1 MISNIHN
8 LELCE
13 DQNSGKS
20 FNQLELEKTEI
31 EDLFMVEVF

>member
-1 MISNIHN
+1 MIINIHS

-20 FNQLELEKTEI
+20 CNQSELEKTQI